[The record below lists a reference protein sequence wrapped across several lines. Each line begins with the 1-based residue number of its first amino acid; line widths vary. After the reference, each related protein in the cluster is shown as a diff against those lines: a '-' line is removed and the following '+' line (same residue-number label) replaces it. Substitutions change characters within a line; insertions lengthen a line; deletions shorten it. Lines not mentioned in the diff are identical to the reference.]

1 VVVPTFGIDLTVATY
16 DQAMADFGEPEGVTG
31 PSLTVGMQVEVR
43 SGLDGSWQGGFVV
56 DEVTPTGYRLRREM
70 DGAVLP
76 DLPHERVRRR
86 RRRSTWWV

>member
-1 VVVPTFGIDLTVATY
+1 MADGGTPDAVAT
-16 DQAMADFGEPEGVTG
+16 AG
-31 PSLTVGMQVEVR
+31 PSLTPGTHVEVR
-43 SGLDGSWQGGFVV
+43 SGLDDSWQSGFVV
-56 DEVTPTGYRLRREM
+56 DEVTETGYRLRREM